1 MKLLVISHVGIC
13 LTLIH
18 QFTRVLVQ
26 SIMTKSSFI
35 RKYSNRFLSRWLV
48 LVFDSLIVI
57 FSFSIATLL
66 RMNFQLLEIDLT
78 VFASQLVFV
87 LGLRLLA
94 FLFFQSYAGIIR
106 HTSIEDAILILKA
119 VFTGT
124 LGAVLVSGVIRNTLG
139 FEHVFNLSASI
150 LIIDFFICLF
160 WMVILRFFVKS
171 FYESFIN
178 QFKPTIGVLIYGAG
192 YTGMLTKNV
201 FQTDRSTNYKIL
213 GFIDDNESKI
223 GKTIE
228 GIKVFS
234 LPEVLDK
241 FVGSNDGLEVIMAIN
256 NMSAKSKR
264 KISDIFLDR
273 GVVVKALPPVDK
285 WVEGEFAMNQI
296 HNVKIEDLLGREVI
310 QMNNKRIGEEI
321 SGKVILVTGAAGSI
335 GSEIVR
341 QLIAYFPSKLVLVDQ
356 AESALYDLE
365 YELAGKVP
373 TNVQLIV
380 NVADVSDTR
389 RVAKIFKSH
398 RPDIIF
404 HAAAYKH
411 VPLMENNPY
420 EAIKTNVIGTRILAE
435 MASEVGVEKFVMV
448 STDKAVNPTNVM
460 GATKRLAEMYTQSMN
475 QLEGVKTKFIATRFG
490 NVLGSNGS
498 VIPLFKKQIERG
510 GPVTVT
516 HPEITRY
523 FMTIPEACE
532 LVLEAATMG
541 QGGEVFVFD
550 MGESVKII
558 DLAKK
563 MITLSG
569 LRVDKD
575 IEIRYTG
582 LRPGEKLYEEL
593 LNNDENTLPTHHP
606 KILIAEV
613 NTPSYAYMEVATN
626 DLNHLLSSGNN
637 NSIVAKIKE
646 IIPEYKSN
654 NSVFETLDKK
664 SLK

>member
-1 MKLLVISHVGIC
+1 
-13 LTLIH
+13 
-18 QFTRVLVQ
+18 
-26 SIMTKSSFI
+26 MTKSSFI

-66 RMNFQLLEIDLT
+66 RMNFQLPEIDFS
-78 VFASQLVFV
+78 VFASQLIFV

-94 FLFFQSYAGIIR
+94 FLYFQSYAGIIR

-124 LGAVLVSGVIRNTLG
+124 FGAVLISGVIRNTLG

-228 GIKVFS
+228 GIKVYS

-241 FVGSNDGLEVIMAIN
+241 FVGTNDGLEVIMAIN

-341 QLIAYFPSKLVLVDQ
+341 QLIAYFPAKLVLVDQ

-389 RVAKIFKSH
+389 RISKIFKNH

-420 EAIKTNVIGTRILAE
+420 EAIKTNVIGTRILSELA
-435 MASEVGVEKFVMV
+435 AEVGVEKFVMV

-626 DLNHLLSSGNN
+626 DLNHLLSSGTN

-664 SLK
+664 

>member
-1 MKLLVISHVGIC
+1 
-13 LTLIH
+13 
-18 QFTRVLVQ
+18 
-26 SIMTKSSFI
+26 MTKSSFI

-66 RMNFQLLEIDLT
+66 RMNFQLPEIDFS
-78 VFASQLVFV
+78 VFASQLIFV

-94 FLFFQSYAGIIR
+94 FLYFQSYAGIIR

-124 LGAVLVSGVIRNTLG
+124 FSAVLISGVIRNTLG

-228 GIKVFS
+228 GIKVYS

-341 QLIAYFPSKLVLVDQ
+341 QLIAYFPAKLVLVDQ

-389 RVAKIFKSH
+389 RISKIFKNH

-420 EAIKTNVIGTRILAE
+420 EAIKTNVIGTRILSELA
-435 MASEVGVEKFVMV
+435 AEVGVEKFVMV

-626 DLNHLLSSGNN
+626 DLNHLLSSGTN

-664 SLK
+664 KSS

>member
-1 MKLLVISHVGIC
+1 
-13 LTLIH
+13 
-18 QFTRVLVQ
+18 
-26 SIMTKSSFI
+26 MTKSSFI

-66 RMNFQLLEIDLT
+66 RMNFQLPEIDFS
-78 VFASQLVFV
+78 VFASQLIFV

-94 FLFFQSYAGIIR
+94 FLYFQSYAGIIR

-124 LGAVLVSGVIRNTLG
+124 CGAVLISGVIRNTLG

-228 GIKVFS
+228 GIKVYS

-241 FVGSNDGLEVIMAIN
+241 FVGSNEGLEVIMAIN

-341 QLIAYFPSKLVLVDQ
+341 QLIAYFPAKLVLVDQ

-389 RVAKIFKSH
+389 RISKIFKNH

-420 EAIKTNVIGTRILAE
+420 EAIKTNVIGTRILSELA
-435 MASEVGVEKFVMV
+435 AEVGVEKFVMV

-626 DLNHLLSSGNN
+626 DLNHLLSSGTN

-664 SLK
+664 

>member
-1 MKLLVISHVGIC
+1 
-13 LTLIH
+13 
-18 QFTRVLVQ
+18 
-26 SIMTKSSFI
+26 MTKSSFI

-48 LVFDSLIVI
+48 LVFDSLIVL

-66 RMNFQLLEIDLT
+66 RMNFQLSEIDFSI
-78 VFASQLVFV
+78 FASQLIFV

-94 FLFFQSYAGIIR
+94 FLYFQSYAGIIR

-119 VFTGT
+119 VFAGSF
-124 LGAVLVSGVIRNTLG
+124 GAVIVSAVIRNTLG

-228 GIKVFS
+228 GIKVYS

-241 FVGSNDGLEVIMAIN
+241 FVGSNEGLEVIMAIN

-341 QLIAYFPSKLVLVDQ
+341 QLIAYFPAKLVLVDQ

-389 RVAKIFKSH
+389 RVSKIFNNH
-398 RPDIIF
+398 QPDIIF

-435 MASEVGVEKFVMV
+435 LASEVGVEKFVMV

-626 DLNHLLSSGNN
+626 DLNQLLSAGDNN
-637 NSIVAKIKE
+637 AIVSKIKE

-664 SLK
+664 SSK

>member
-1 MKLLVISHVGIC
+1 
-13 LTLIH
+13 
-18 QFTRVLVQ
+18 
-26 SIMTKSSFI
+26 MTKSSFI

-48 LVFDSLIVI
+48 LAFDSLIVV

-66 RMNFQLLEIDLT
+66 RLNFQLMEIDFT
-78 VFASQLVFV
+78 IFASQLIFI

-94 FLFFQSYAGIIR
+94 FLYFQSYAGIIR

-119 VFTGT
+119 VFAGS
-124 LGAVLVSGVIRNTLG
+124 LGSVLVSAVIRNTLG

-171 FYESFIN
+171 FYESFVN

-201 FQTDRSTNYKIL
+201 FQNDRSTNYKIL

-373 TNVQLIV
+373 ANVQMIV

-389 RVAKIFKSH
+389 RVSKIFKNH

-435 MASEVGVEKFVMV
+435 LASEVGVEKFVMV

-664 SLK
+664 TAK

>member
-1 MKLLVISHVGIC
+1 
-13 LTLIH
+13 
-18 QFTRVLVQ
+18 
-26 SIMTKSSFI
+26 MTKSSFI

-66 RMNFQLLEIDLT
+66 RMNFQILDIDLS
-78 VFASQLVFV
+78 VFASQLIFV

-94 FLFFQSYAGIIR
+94 FLYFQSYAGIIR
-106 HTSIEDAILILKA
+106 HTSIEDAVLILKA
-119 VFTGT
+119 VFAGT
-124 LGAVLVSGVIRNTLG
+124 FGAVLTSGVIRNTLG

-228 GIKVFS
+228 GIKVYS

-241 FVGSNDGLEVIMAIN
+241 FVGSNEGLEVIMAIN

-341 QLIAYFPSKLVLVDQ
+341 QLIAYFPAKLVLVDQ

-389 RVAKIFKSH
+389 RVSKIFKNH

-435 MASEVGVEKFVMV
+435 LAAEVGVDKFVMV

-626 DLNHLLSSGNN
+626 DLNHLLSSGTN

-664 SLK
+664 SSK

>member
-1 MKLLVISHVGIC
+1 
-13 LTLIH
+13 
-18 QFTRVLVQ
+18 
-26 SIMTKSSFI
+26 MTKSSFI

-66 RMNFQLLEIDLT
+66 RMNFQLAEIDFSIF
-78 VFASQLVFV
+78 VSQLIFV
-87 LGLRLLA
+87 VGLRLLA
-94 FLFFQSYAGIIR
+94 FMYFQSYAGIIR
-106 HTSIEDAILILKA
+106 HTSIEDAVLILKA
-119 VFTGT
+119 VFTGS

-139 FEHVFNLSASI
+139 FEHLFNLSASI

-171 FYESFIN
+171 FYESFVN

-228 GIKVFS
+228 GVKVFS

-341 QLIAYFPSKLVLVDQ
+341 QLIAYFPAKLVLVDQ

-389 RVAKIFKSH
+389 RVSKIFKNH
-398 RPDIIF
+398 QPDIIF

-435 MASEVGVEKFVMV
+435 LASELGVDKFVMV

-475 QLEGVKTKFIATRFG
+475 QIEGVKTKFIATRFG

-550 MGESVKII
+550 MGVSVKII

-664 SLK
+664 SSK

>member
-1 MKLLVISHVGIC
+1 
-13 LTLIH
+13 
-18 QFTRVLVQ
+18 
-26 SIMTKSSFI
+26 MTKSSFI

-66 RMNFQLLEIDLT
+66 RMNFQLPEIDFS
-78 VFASQLVFV
+78 VFASQLIFV

-94 FLFFQSYAGIIR
+94 FLYFQSYAGIIR

-124 LGAVLVSGVIRNTLG
+124 FGAVLISGVIRNTLG

-228 GIKVFS
+228 GIKVYS

-241 FVGSNDGLEVIMAIN
+241 FVGTNDGLEVIMAIN

-273 GVVVKALPPVDK
+273 GVIVKALPPVDK

-341 QLIAYFPSKLVLVDQ
+341 QLIAYFPAKLVLVDQ

-389 RVAKIFKSH
+389 RISKIFKNH

-420 EAIKTNVIGTRILAE
+420 EAIKTNVIGTRILSELA
-435 MASEVGVEKFVMV
+435 AEVGVEKFVMV

-626 DLNHLLSSGNN
+626 DLNHLLSSGTN

-664 SLK
+664 SSK

>member
-1 MKLLVISHVGIC
+1 
-13 LTLIH
+13 
-18 QFTRVLVQ
+18 
-26 SIMTKSSFI
+26 
-35 RKYSNRFLSRWLV
+35 
-48 LVFDSLIVI
+48 
-57 FSFSIATLL
+57 
-66 RMNFQLLEIDLT
+66 MNFQIMEMDFS
-78 VFASQLVFV
+78 VFASQLTFV
-87 LGLRLLA
+87 LGLRLLT
-94 FLFFQSYAGIIR
+94 FLYFQSYAGIIR

-119 VFTGT
+119 VFAGT
-124 LGAVLVSGVIRNTLG
+124 FGAVVLSGVIRNTLG

-201 FQTDRSTNYKIL
+201 FQTDRSTNFKIL

-228 GIKVFS
+228 GIKVYS

-321 SGKVILVTGAAGSI
+321 SGKIILVTGAAGSI

-341 QLIAYFPSKLVLVDQ
+341 QLIAYFPAKLVLVDQ

-365 YELAGKVP
+365 YELSGKVP
-373 TNVQLIV
+373 ANVQLIV

-389 RVAKIFKSH
+389 RVSKIFKSH
-398 RPDIIF
+398 KPDIIF

-420 EAIKTNVIGTRILAE
+420 EAIKTNVIGTRILSELA
-435 MASEVGVEKFVMV
+435 AEVGVEKFVMV

-475 QLEGVKTKFIATRFG
+475 QLDGVKTKFIATRFG

-569 LRVDKD
+569 LRVEKD

-626 DLNHLLSSGNN
+626 ELNHLLSSGNN

-664 SLK
+664 RTS

>member
-1 MKLLVISHVGIC
+1 
-13 LTLIH
+13 
-18 QFTRVLVQ
+18 
-26 SIMTKSSFI
+26 MTKSSFI

-48 LVFDSLIVI
+48 LVFDSLIVL

-66 RMNFQLLEIDLT
+66 RMNFQLTEIDFSI
-78 VFASQLVFV
+78 FASQLIFV

-94 FLFFQSYAGIIR
+94 FLYFQSYAGIIR

-119 VFTGT
+119 VFAGSF
-124 LGAVLVSGVIRNTLG
+124 GAVLVSAVIRNTLG

-228 GIKVFS
+228 GIKVYS

-241 FVGSNDGLEVIMAIN
+241 FVGFNEGLEVIMAIN

-389 RVAKIFKSH
+389 RVSKIFNNH
-398 RPDIIF
+398 QPDIIF

-435 MASEVGVEKFVMV
+435 LASELGVEKFVMV

-626 DLNHLLSSGNN
+626 DLNQLLSAGDNN
-637 NSIVAKIKE
+637 AIVSKIKE

-664 SLK
+664 SSK

>member
-1 MKLLVISHVGIC
+1 
-13 LTLIH
+13 
-18 QFTRVLVQ
+18 
-26 SIMTKSSFI
+26 
-35 RKYSNRFLSRWLV
+35 
-48 LVFDSLIVI
+48 
-57 FSFSIATLL
+57 
-66 RMNFQLLEIDLT
+66 MNFQLTEIDFSI
-78 VFASQLVFV
+78 FASQLVFV
-87 LGLRLLA
+87 LGLRLLG
-94 FLFFQSYAGIIR
+94 FLYFQSYAGIIR

-119 VFTGT
+119 VFVGS
-124 LGAVLVSGVIRNTLG
+124 LGAVVVSALIRNTLG

-160 WMVILRFFVKS
+160 WMIILRFFVKS

-228 GIKVFS
+228 GIKVYS

-241 FVGSNDGLEVIMAIN
+241 FIGSNDGLEVIMAIN

-273 GVVVKALPPVDK
+273 GVIVKALPPVDK

-310 QMNNKRIGEEI
+310 QMNNKRIGDEI
-321 SGKVILVTGAAGSI
+321 SGRVILVTGAAGSI

-341 QLIAYFPSKLVLVDQ
+341 QLIAYFPAKLVLVDQ
-356 AESALYDLE
+356 GESALYDLE

-373 TNVQLIV
+373 ANVQLIV

-389 RVAKIFKSH
+389 RVSKIFKTH

-435 MASEVGVEKFVMV
+435 LASEMGVEKFVMV

-516 HPEITRY
+516 HPEITRF

-606 KILIAEV
+606 KILVAEV
-613 NTPSYAYMEVATN
+613 NTPTYAYMEVATN
-626 DLNHLLSSGNN
+626 ELNLLLSSGDN

-646 IIPEYKSN
+646 MIPEYKSN

-664 SLK
+664 SS

>member
-1 MKLLVISHVGIC
+1 
-13 LTLIH
+13 
-18 QFTRVLVQ
+18 
-26 SIMTKSSFI
+26 MTKSSFI

-48 LVFDSLIVI
+48 LVFDSLIVL

-66 RMNFQLLEIDLT
+66 RMNFQLTEIDFSI
-78 VFASQLVFV
+78 FASQLVFI

-94 FLFFQSYAGIIR
+94 FLYFQSYAGIIR

-119 VFTGT
+119 VFVGSF
-124 LGAVLVSGVIRNTLG
+124 GAVVVSGLIRNSLG

-160 WMVILRFFVKS
+160 WMIILRFFVKS

-228 GIKVFS
+228 GIKVYS

-273 GVVVKALPPVDK
+273 GVIVKALPPVDK

-310 QMNNKRIGEEI
+310 QMNNKRIGDEI

-341 QLIAYFPSKLVLVDQ
+341 QLIAYFPAKLVLVDQ
-356 AESALYDLE
+356 GESALYDLE

-373 TNVQLIV
+373 ANVQLIV

-389 RVAKIFKSH
+389 RVSKIFKTH

-435 MASEVGVEKFVMV
+435 LASEMGVEKFVMV

-516 HPEITRY
+516 HPEITRF

-606 KILIAEV
+606 KILVAEV

-626 DLNHLLSSGNN
+626 ELNLLLSSGDN

-646 IIPEYKSN
+646 MIPEYKSN

-664 SLK
+664 SS

>member
-1 MKLLVISHVGIC
+1 
-13 LTLIH
+13 
-18 QFTRVLVQ
+18 
-26 SIMTKSSFI
+26 MTKSSFI

-48 LVFDSLIVI
+48 LVFDSLIVV

-66 RMNFQLLEIDLT
+66 RMNFQLAEIDFSI
-78 VFASQLVFV
+78 FASQLIFV
-87 LGLRLLA
+87 VGLRLLA
-94 FLFFQSYAGIIR
+94 FMYFQSYAGIIR

-119 VFTGT
+119 VFTGSM
-124 LGAVLVSGVIRNTLG
+124 GAVLVSGVIRNTLG

-171 FYESFIN
+171 FYESFVN

-273 GVVVKALPPVDK
+273 GVIVKALPPVDK

-341 QLIAYFPSKLVLVDQ
+341 QLIAYFPAKLVLVDQ

-389 RVAKIFKSH
+389 RVSKIFKNH
-398 RPDIIF
+398 QPDIIF

-435 MASEVGVEKFVMV
+435 LASEVGVDKFVMV

-475 QLEGVKTKFIATRFG
+475 QIEGVKTKFIATRFG

-664 SLK
+664 SSKPS

>member
-1 MKLLVISHVGIC
+1 MVVVG
-13 LTLIH
+13 
-18 QFTRVLVQ
+18 QFFFPSTKDK
-26 SIMTKSSFI
+26 SNMTKSSFI

-48 LVFDSLIVI
+48 LVFDSLIVL

-66 RMNFQLLEIDLT
+66 RMNFQLTEIDFSI
-78 VFASQLVFV
+78 FASQLVFV
-87 LGLRLLA
+87 LGLRLLG
-94 FLFFQSYAGIIR
+94 FLYFQSYAGIIR

-119 VFTGT
+119 VFVGS
-124 LGAVLVSGVIRNTLG
+124 LGAVVVSALIRNTLG

-160 WMVILRFFVKS
+160 WMIILRFFVKS

-228 GIKVFS
+228 GIKVYS

-241 FVGSNDGLEVIMAIN
+241 FIGSNDGLEVIMAIN

-273 GVVVKALPPVDK
+273 GVIVKALPPVDK

-310 QMNNKRIGEEI
+310 QMNNKRIGDEI
-321 SGKVILVTGAAGSI
+321 SGRVILVTGAAGSI

-341 QLIAYFPSKLVLVDQ
+341 QLIAYFPAKLVLVDQ
-356 AESALYDLE
+356 GESALYDLE

-373 TNVQLIV
+373 ANVQLIV

-389 RVAKIFKSH
+389 RVSKIFKTH

-435 MASEVGVEKFVMV
+435 LASEMGVEKFVMV

-516 HPEITRY
+516 HPEITRF

-606 KILIAEV
+606 KILVAEV
-613 NTPSYAYMEVATN
+613 NTPTYAYMEVATN
-626 DLNHLLSSGNN
+626 ELNLLLSSGDN

-646 IIPEYKSN
+646 MIPEYKSN

-664 SLK
+664 SS

>member
-1 MKLLVISHVGIC
+1 
-13 LTLIH
+13 
-18 QFTRVLVQ
+18 
-26 SIMTKSSFI
+26 MTKSSFI

-66 RMNFQLLEIDLT
+66 RMNFQLLEIDFS
-78 VFASQLVFV
+78 VFASQLIFV

-94 FLFFQSYAGIIR
+94 FLYFQSYAGIIR

-124 LGAVLVSGVIRNTLG
+124 FGAVLTSGVIRNTLG

-228 GIKVFS
+228 GIKVYS

-241 FVGSNDGLEVIMAIN
+241 FVGSNEGLEVIMAIN

-341 QLIAYFPSKLVLVDQ
+341 QLIAYFPAKLVLVDQ

-389 RVAKIFKSH
+389 RISKIFKNH

-435 MASEVGVEKFVMV
+435 LAAEVGVDKFVMV

-510 GPVTVT
+510 GPMTVT

-626 DLNHLLSSGNN
+626 DLNHLLSSGTN

-664 SLK
+664 SSK

>member
-1 MKLLVISHVGIC
+1 
-13 LTLIH
+13 
-18 QFTRVLVQ
+18 
-26 SIMTKSSFI
+26 MTKSSFI

-48 LVFDSLIVI
+48 LVFDSLIVV

-66 RMNFQLLEIDLT
+66 RMNFQLAEIEFSI
-78 VFASQLVFV
+78 FASQLIFV
-87 LGLRLLA
+87 VGLRLLA
-94 FLFFQSYAGIIR
+94 FMYFQSYAGIIR

-119 VFTGT
+119 VFTGSM
-124 LGAVLVSGVIRNTLG
+124 GAVLVSGVIRNTLG

-171 FYESFIN
+171 FYESFVN

-273 GVVVKALPPVDK
+273 GVIVKALPPVDK

-341 QLIAYFPSKLVLVDQ
+341 QLIAYFPAKLVLVDQ

-365 YELAGKVP
+365 YELAGKLP

-389 RVAKIFKSH
+389 RVSKIFKNH
-398 RPDIIF
+398 QPDIIF

-435 MASEVGVEKFVMV
+435 LASEVGVDKFVMV

-475 QLEGVKTKFIATRFG
+475 QIEGVKTKFIATRFG

-626 DLNHLLSSGNN
+626 DLNHLLSSGDN

-664 SLK
+664 SSKQS